1 MTFPRSRKSLRNR
14 GCLHG
19 RSVLSPRT
27 RIFALERRIKVIRK
41 EESDVKRK
49 EARTKPRGRNR
60 GISGGRYNER
70 KRKTKRVS
78 TYFVVDCGPRDR
90 LCSQS
95 GTPRS
100 MLSVQGQR
108 TGRAKTRVGTRIRRV
123 HSIQR

>member
-1 MTFPRSRKSLRNR
+1 MDAAYYPYIRVTEKNR
-14 GCLHG
+14 GDTKG
-19 RSVLSPRT
+19 E
-27 RIFALERRIKVIRK
+27 ERGK
-41 EESDVKRK
+41 EEETERKRDG
-49 EARTKPRGRNR
+49 RG
-60 GISGGRYNER
+60 GQER
-70 KRKTKRVS
+70 KRKMERVS
-78 TYFVVDCGPRDR
+78 TYFVVNCGPRDR